1 MTPPRVNITLRPNAQ
16 VLCRQVKDGAVL
28 IHLETN
34 QIYDLNRTGFRIW
47 QLLQEGSDPAAIQDR
62 IRQEFEVDSAVAARE
77 LRTLLDQL
85 SSEGLIEED
94 RDAPGPAA

>member
-1 MTPPRVNITLRPNAQ
+1 MKTTLRPNAH

-47 QLLQEGSDPAAIQDR
+47 QLLQEGSDPAAIRDQ
-62 IRQEFEVDSAVAARE
+62 IRHEFNVDPAVAATE
-77 LRTLLDQL
+77 LHALLDRL
-85 SSEGLIEED
+85 SSEGLLEEAK
-94 RDAPGPAA
+94 DADGPAA

>member
-1 MTPPRVNITLRPNAQ
+1 MNITLRPNAH

-34 QIYDLNRTGFRIW
+34 QIYDLNRTGYRIW

-62 IRQEFEVDSAVAARE
+62 IRQEFEVDAAVAAHE

-94 RDAPGPAA
+94 KDATGPAA